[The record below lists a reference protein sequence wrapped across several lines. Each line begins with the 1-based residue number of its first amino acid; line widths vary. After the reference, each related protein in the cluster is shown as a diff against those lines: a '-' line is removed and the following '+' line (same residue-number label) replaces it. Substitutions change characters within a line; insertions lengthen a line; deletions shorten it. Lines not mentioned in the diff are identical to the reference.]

1 MGTLP
6 AWVCHDCLLSWSCIH
21 WMGSSCLHARRLR
34 LLRSHSAGTRD
45 STSPPP
51 KKVVRIN
58 AETGQ
63 GVQTAGW
70 KQEYLE
76 TNVCCGADFAA
87 SFIKLVCWDVPRPS
101 AASLAARA
109 GVTRQQQALSALPLP
124 FPLFLPPGSAAWA
137 LPILA
142 AFTSA
147 ITTSLVFCIASLCLI
162 MHPPHTPYECFHPL
176 SHSVSHIH
184 SFSHSGHII
193 YSSQDATV
201 CVLYLGCFNGSFRN
215 I

>member
-1 MGTLP
+1 
-6 AWVCHDCLLSWSCIH
+6 
-21 WMGSSCLHARRLR
+21 MGSSCLHAWRLR
-34 LLRSHSAGTRD
+34 LLCSHSAGARD
-45 STSPPP
+45 STSPLP
-51 KKVVRIN
+51 KKIVRIN

-63 GVQTAGW
+63 GIQTAGW

-76 TNVCCGADFAA
+76 TSVCSGADFAA
-87 SFIKLVCWDVPRPS
+87 YFINSCAGTCS
-101 AASLAARA
+101 APLQPLQQPDRGHVAAA
-109 GVTRQQQALSALPLP
+109 GARCPPPALPSVLAP
-124 FPLFLPPGSAAWA
+124 RLGSPGAANTRA
-137 LPILA
+137 V
-142 AFTSA
+142 FTSA

-162 MHPPHTPYECFHPL
+162 MRPPHTPYECFHPL

-201 CVLYLGCFNGSFRN
+201 FVLYLGCFNGSFRN